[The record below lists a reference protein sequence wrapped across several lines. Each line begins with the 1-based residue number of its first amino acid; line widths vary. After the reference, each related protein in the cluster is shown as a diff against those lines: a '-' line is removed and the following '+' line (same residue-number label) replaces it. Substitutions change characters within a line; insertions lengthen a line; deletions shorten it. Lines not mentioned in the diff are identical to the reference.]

1 VTALD
6 HPIPAGPLS
15 APSRR
20 LWTASG
26 LTILVMVAVGL
37 GFGLGRLPETSPALV
52 AVGALAALAVLA
64 LAVARYDAAVA
75 FGFAIFGVVSFQP
88 APTDAVF
95 MCVIA
100 VALVTGRFDID
111 RLPMAVLTTV
121 GAFVAINLLSMTE
134 VISPKKAAVFLLIT
148 LYLAIFSLWLANY
161 VDSRSRARLV
171 FAAYLFAAVTSAL
184 IGVAAVLAPIP
195 GKESFLY
202 AGDRAMALFKD
213 PNVFGPFLI
222 PAALILLEDILDPRL
237 LRIRPAYKYAMLMIL
252 VLGVIFS
259 YSRAAWLNLAV
270 GVIMLLAVLLV
281 TRGSARRAGRLL
293 VLLVV
298 SAAATIA
305 VLSATG
311 SIHFLDERASLQHYD
326 TQRFGAQKFGI
337 DYAEHHPLGAGP
349 GQFDI
354 LSPISA
360 HSTYVR
366 VLVEAGFVGIAILIA
381 IIVATLIYALRNCVL
396 GRDTYG
402 IGSAALLGAWCGLLA
417 NSFFVDT
424 LHWRHL
430 WLVAALIWAGAMR
443 SRPEPEAAPIEA
455 APLRLPA
462 FEPVVRPTR
471 R

>member
-1 VTALD
+1 VSALD
-6 HPIPAGPLS
+6 HPILAGSSS
-15 APSRR
+15 APSGRR
-20 LWTASG
+20 WTPPA
-26 LTILVMVAVGL
+26 LAILLMVAVGL
-37 GFGLGRLPETSPALV
+37 GFALARLPETSMALAV
-52 AVGALAALAVLA
+52 VGALAALSV
-64 LAVARYDAAVA
+64 LAVAIVRYDAAVA

-100 VALVTGRFDID
+100 VALVTGRFAID
-111 RLPMAVLTTV
+111 RIPMAVLGTV

-148 LYLAIFSLWLANY
+148 VYLAVFSLWLANY
-161 VDSRSRARLV
+161 VDSRRRARLV
-171 FAAYLFAAVTSAL
+171 FAAYLFAAVISAA
-184 IGVAAVLAPIP
+184 IGIAALLAPIP

-202 AGDRAMALFKD
+202 AGDRAQALFKD

-222 PAALILLEDILDPRL
+222 PAALILLEDILNPRL
-237 LRIRPAYKYAMLMIL
+237 LRIRPSMKYVMLMML
-252 VLGVIFS
+252 VIGVIFS

-270 GVIMLLAVLLV
+270 GVVMMLAVLVV

-293 VLLVV
+293 VLIIVS
-298 SAAATIA
+298 SAAAIA

-366 VLVEAGFVGIAILIA
+366 VLVEAGFIGIALLIA
-381 IIVATLIYALRNCVL
+381 IILVTLVFALRNCVL
-396 GRDTYG
+396 GRSTYG
-402 IGSAALLGAWCGLLA
+402 IGSAALLGAWCGVLA

-430 WLVAALIWAGAMR
+430 WLVAALIWAGTMR
-443 SRPEPEAAPIEA
+443 AGETDEVEAGTASTGVPWVIPES
-455 APLRLPA
+455 L
-462 FEPVVRPTR
+462 TR